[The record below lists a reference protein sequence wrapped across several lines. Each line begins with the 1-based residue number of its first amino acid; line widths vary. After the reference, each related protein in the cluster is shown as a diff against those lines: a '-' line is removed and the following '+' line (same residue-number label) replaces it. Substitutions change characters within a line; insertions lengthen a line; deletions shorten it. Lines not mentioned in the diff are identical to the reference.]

1 MAGTGTVAVKVRTR
15 LIGQTQYAQHNVQL
29 ADPDNYWAREIAKI
43 TKKRTKTEEDRQA
56 IQRLEFLGG
65 LYVHENKVV
74 VPKMNIRRC
83 FQEAAKATRK
93 GKDIVRALNM
103 ADALEPYAV
112 LAFPDQDKGP
122 EELLALGKYK
132 DVTIVAVRG
141 RTPRARPAFQ
151 QWAVSADWL
160 LLTNLLD
167 LDEFEEIVHTAGI
180 VEGLG
185 DNRVNGWG
193 RFAAEVIKL

>member
-1 MAGTGTVAVKVRTR
+1 MAQTVAIPVRTR
-15 LIGQTQYAQHNVQL
+15 LIGSTQYAQHNVQL
-29 ADPDNYWAREIAKI
+29 ADPDNYWAKEIAKI

-65 LYVHENKVV
+65 LYVHNDRIV
-74 VPKMNIRRC
+74 VPKMNVRRC

-93 GKDIVRALNM
+93 GKDIVRALNI
-103 ADALEPYAV
+103 ADPAESYTPLVFADDG
-112 LAFPDQDKGP
+112 LAP
-122 EELLALGKYK
+122 EELLATGKYK

-141 RTPRARPAFQ
+141 RTPRARPAFEK
-151 QWAVSADWL
+151 WAVSVDWL
-160 LLTNLLD
+160 LLSNLLD
-167 LDEFEEIVHTAGI
+167 YDEFEEIVHTAGV

-193 RFAAEVIKL
+193 RFTAEVERL